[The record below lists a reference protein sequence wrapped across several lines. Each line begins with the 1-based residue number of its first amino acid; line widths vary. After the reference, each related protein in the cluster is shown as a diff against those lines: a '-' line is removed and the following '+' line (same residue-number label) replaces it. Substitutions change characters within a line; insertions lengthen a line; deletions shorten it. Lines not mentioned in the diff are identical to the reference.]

1 MTGAY
6 IHIPFCK
13 QKCKYCDF
21 NSYSGMTDMSY
32 SYADALIKEI
42 ETAKLKLPDT
52 KLSSIYIGGGTPS
65 YISSKLIAKLLNNI
79 KEKLVL
85 NETKWEDIEI
95 TIEVNP
101 GTVNSE
107 KLEEYKKSGV
117 NRLSIG
123 LQTTNDK
130 LLEKIGRIHKY
141 EDFLETYNLAR
152 KLGFK
157 NINVD
162 LIIGLPEE
170 GINDIKEDL
179 QKIIKL
185 NPEHISVYSLIV
197 EEGTKIEK
205 LLNEKKIT
213 LPDDEKERQMYWYV
227 KNTLELNRIHTL

>member
-1 MTGAY
+1 MKKELGIY

-13 QKCKYCDF
+13 KKCYYCDF
-21 NSYSGMTDMSY
+21 VSYPSKLDLQERY
-32 SYADALIKEI
+32 I
-42 ETAKLKLPDT
+42 EAVLRE
-52 KLSSIYIGGGTPS
+52 LSSYNLNKYNITTLYIGGGTPS
-65 YISSKLIAKLLNNI
+65 CISSKLIVKLLDNI
-79 KEKLVL
+79 KQKLIL

-101 GTVNSE
+101 GTVNKG
-107 KLEEYKKSGV
+107 KLEEYKNSGV

-141 EDFLETYNLAR
+141 QDFLDTYNLAR
-152 KLGFK
+152 KLNFK

-170 GINDIKEDL
+170 EISDIKEDL
-179 QKIIKL
+179 KNIIQL

-227 KNTLELNRIHTL
+227 KNTLELNRI